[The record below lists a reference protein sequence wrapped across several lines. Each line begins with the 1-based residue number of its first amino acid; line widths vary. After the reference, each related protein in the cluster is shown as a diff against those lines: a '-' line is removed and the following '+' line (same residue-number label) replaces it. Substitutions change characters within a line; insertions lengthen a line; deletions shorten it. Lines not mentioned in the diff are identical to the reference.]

1 MNKTI
6 FYWLLAIIITLNAA
20 VYQRATGP
28 TYPKKIDFTYAD
40 TQYKIKLLRSHS
52 TSKSAPI
59 SLNVNDDRVEG
70 KILYKKYP
78 SSDDLTEIV
87 MERDGEN
94 LIAQLPNQSP
104 AGKLEYQVLLNDIEN
119 NVEVLN
125 SGSIIIRFKGDVP
138 ATILI
143 PHIFFMF
150 FAMIFSNLTGLLAL
164 GKKERYKFYTIVTTL
179 LLLAGGMI
187 LGPIVQKFA
196 FGELW
201 TGVPFGW
208 DLTDNKLLVSFVF
221 WVIAVMGNWKK
232 DRPYLSLIA
241 AIVLLLVYSIPHSMF
256 GSELDHSTGV
266 IGQG

>member
-1 MNKTI
+1 MKKTI
-6 FYWLLAIIITLNAA
+6 FYWLLAILITLSAA

-28 TYPKKIDFTYAD
+28 TYPKKIDLTFAD
-40 TQYKIKLLRSHS
+40 QQYKIKLLRSHS
-52 TSKSAPI
+52 STKPYQV
-59 SLNVNDDRVEG
+59 SLNINDNRVEG
-70 KILYKKYP
+70 KILYKRYP
-78 SSDDLTEIV
+78 SSDDFSEII
-87 MERDGEN
+87 MDRDGEN
-94 LIAQLPNQSP
+94 LIAKLPNQSA
-104 AGKLEYQVLLNDIEN
+104 AGKLEYFVLLNDVEN
-119 NVEVLN
+119 NVEVLD
-125 SGSIIIRFKGDVP
+125 SGPVVIRFKGDVP
-138 ATILI
+138 ATVLI

-150 FAMIFSNLTGLLAL
+150 FAMLFSNLTGLLAL
-164 GKKERYKFYTIVTTL
+164 GKKERYKFYTIFTTI

-208 DLTDNKLLVSFVF
+208 DLTDNKLLVAFVF
-221 WVIAVMGNWKK
+221 WAVAVIGNWKK

-256 GSELDHSTGV
+256 GSELDYSTGV

>member
-6 FYWLLAIIITLNAA
+6 FYWLLAIIITLSAA

-52 TSKSAPI
+52 TSKPAPI

>member
-6 FYWLLAIIITLNAA
+6 FYWLLAILITLSAA

-28 TYPKKIDFTYAD
+28 TYPKKINFTYAD

-52 TSKSAPI
+52 TSKPAPI